1 MTKLA
6 KNYTQ
11 SKEKKMTNIPTNKGR
26 SYIRIELSPKQKELI
41 GVLAELEGSTS
52 GDLLNRVVERF
63 IDSNL
68 QLIEDYRNS
77 LDVLKQKS
85 RQRLTMKF

>member
-1 MTKLA
+1 
-6 KNYTQ
+6 
-11 SKEKKMTNIPTNKGR
+11 MTNISSNKGR

-63 IDSNL
+63 IDNNL
-68 QLIEDYRNS
+68 RLIDDYRNS
-77 LDVLKQKS
+77 LDDLKQKS
-85 RQRLTMKF
+85 RLRLTMKV

>member
-1 MTKLA
+1 
-6 KNYTQ
+6 
-11 SKEKKMTNIPTNKGR
+11 MTNIPTNKGR
-26 SYIRIELSPKQKELI
+26 SYIRIEISPKQKELI

-68 QLIEDYRNS
+68 QLIDDYRNS
-77 LDVLKQKS
+77 LDDLKQKCG
-85 RQRLTMKF
+85 RRMTIKI

>member
-1 MTKLA
+1 
-6 KNYTQ
+6 
-11 SKEKKMTNIPTNKGR
+11 MTNIPTNKGR
-26 SYIRIELSPKQKELI
+26 SYIRIEISPKQKELI

-68 QLIEDYRNS
+68 QLIDDYRNS
-77 LDVLKQKS
+77 LDDLKQKCGH
-85 RQRLTMKF
+85 RMTIKI

>member
-1 MTKLA
+1 
-6 KNYTQ
+6 
-11 SKEKKMTNIPTNKGR
+11 MTNIPSNKGR

-85 RQRLTMKF
+85 RLRLTMKV